1 MTEGT
6 EGSRPDEREERAA
19 EASAADASEA
29 TPSEPTP
36 SEPTPQESVAQA
48 GAPADPAE
56 ATEPPVAAPVD
67 EPAAA
72 ASEPAGSEP
81 AGSEPEPVGSEPVGS
96 WADVVDETVEEPV
109 AESATAADDSLDGE
123 ADDSAA
129 GADDS
134 STADDSSAAGD
145 REPAGATAGAGGP
158 TFDEQAR
165 QFMGQVEGFLGNVFR
180 DASKVVGKVSERVGE
195 ERTSRGTPPPS
206 ADPRDLIDSVEGWV
220 GDFFRGT
227 PASRAAAGFGR
238 AAVGSAF
245 RSQTRRDDVWAN
257 ATTAEEGAARECR
270 YCPFCQTLA
279 AVRNTRPDLYEQ
291 IGDTAKTLVHLVRQ
305 AAEQSARRP
314 RQ

>member
-6 EGSRPDEREERAA
+6 EGEQRDEREERD
-19 EASAADASEA
+19 ES
-29 TPSEPTP
+29 
-36 SEPTPQESVAQA
+36 TPQESAPQEPAPQA
-48 GAPADPAE
+48 EEAADP
-56 ATEPPVAAPVD
+56 TAAGSVD
-67 EPAAA
+67 EPV
-72 ASEPAGSEP
+72 ASAGDPDES
-81 AGSEPEPVGSEPVGS
+81 GS
-96 WADVVDETVEEPV
+96 WADVVDETVEEPAPS
-109 AESATAADDSLDGE
+109 AESV
-123 ADDSAA
+123 ADDSATDDSATDDSATDDERETA
-129 GADDS
+129 GAS
-134 STADDSSAAGD
+134 
-145 REPAGATAGAGGP
+145 AGAGGP

-195 ERTSRGTPPPS
+195 ERTSTRRTPPA

-245 RSQTRRDDVWAN
+245 RSQTRRDDVWSS
-257 ATTAEEGAARECR
+257 ATTAEEGAARECK
-270 YCPFCQTLA
+270 YCPFCQTLS

-305 AAEQSARRP
+305 AAEQSGRRP